1 MNTTQDQ
8 AKQERKLKQQIKP
21 NIPKLSV
28 SDLEKAEKAIVCFVQ
43 RQSYPDEIEA
53 LTKGTLKKAS
63 YLYKLDPAMVDG
75 VLRVGGRLSRSAFP
89 EETKQQMI
97 LPKSS
102 QISMLILL
110 AGIGGRSSTLLT
122 GSGRGR

>member
-1 MNTTQDQ
+1 M
-8 AKQERKLKQQIKP
+8 
-21 NIPKLSV
+21 
-28 SDLEKAEKAIVCFVQ
+28 Q